1 MIKALAKIF
10 ILLFVLIILAY
21 FVLVFLQGGFGNK
34 PANQKPMWSAN
45 ESFLFA
51 HRGVASVFP
60 ENSREA
66 IALAKKKGFKGLEV
80 DIRKSADGEFIV
92 FHDENCSRLLGL
104 NALASDLTV
113 AQIRKFKLLVNG
125 DTSASQVIT
134 VKEMLDEFGNDFIFY
149 FDLKLKNINDADEL
163 VYLIETYDL
172 SRSVIL
178 ASTSAPVIFH
188 LEYHYPVITTALEG
202 FDAGKEWM
210 YFLIPRN
217 LKPDYLSGFAIKI
230 NAKHVDWL
238 QQHDLLHARIVYGA
252 DSSNYQSLLDLGAR
266 NMIIDYWPN
275 LEIR

>member
-1 MIKALAKIF
+1 MAIPPHPS
-10 ILLFVLIILAY
+10 VL
-21 FVLVFLQGGFGNK
+21 
-34 PANQKPMWSAN
+34 
-45 ESFLFA
+45 
-51 HRGVASVFP
+51 
-60 ENSREA
+60 
-66 IALAKKKGFKGLEV
+66 
-80 DIRKSADGEFIV
+80 
-92 FHDENCSRLLGL
+92 
-104 NALASDLTV
+104 
-113 AQIRKFKLLVNG
+113 
-125 DTSASQVIT
+125 T

-149 FDLKLKNINDADEL
+149 FDLKLQNINDADEL

-172 SRSVIL
+172 SRSVII

-202 FDAGKEWM
+202 FNAGKEWM
-210 YFLIPRN
+210 FFLIPKN
-217 LKPDYLSGFAIKI
+217 LKPDYLSGFASKI